1 MTNKNESKTI
11 ERAGTPAVA
20 VQRGVR
26 WLAALVD
33 SQPDW
38 LKAALLIVIM
48 IRGAFLM
55 VEMFI
60 GLMWLIVY
68 LAVKAI

>member
-1 MTNKNESKTI
+1 MKNKTSNVE
-11 ERAGTPAVA
+11 GTPAVA

-48 IRGAFLM
+48 MRGAWLII
-55 VEMFI
+55 EMGI
-60 GLMWLIVY
+60 GLMWIIVY